1 MIFLINTRAV
11 RPLFLPRTRLPVLT
25 LLRRVFILR
34 ESGLF
39 TFAIMLTVNI
49 SGGASMNHPFTYEII
64 YSPRRTTALQVTP
77 DGRVIV
83 RAPKRCPRS
92 FIEAFVRQKEDWV
105 LRQLARFE
113 KQRKEHPPA
122 EQPPL
127 SDEDRARYISIARDI
142 FTRKTAYYAR
152 IMGVSYGR
160 ITIREQKTRWGSC
173 SNKGNL
179 NFNWRLILAPE
190 EVLDY
195 VVVHEL
201 AHRREMNHSK
211 AFYAVVE
218 SVLPDYRQARRWLRD
233 HGDSLWTAV

>member
-25 LLRRVFILR
+25 LLRRIFILR
-34 ESGLF
+34 ESSLF

-105 LRQLARFE
+105 LRQLACFE
-113 KQRKEHPPA
+113 KQQKEQSDA
-122 EQPPL
+122 EHLPL
-127 SDEDRARYISIARDI
+127 SDKDRARYVSIARDI

-173 SNKGNL
+173 SSKGNL